1 MERRM
6 RMHAANRLACLLKPA
21 VMLAAYMGAGTAFA
35 ALPAPTPAQAQ
46 TAAEKKAKDEAQ
58 AEKDKQEL
66 AASMDTVAARWRARA
81 AQNGWQTYPPTPVAA
96 KQGFNASA
104 NQSGPSGQ
112 PEGRQGAA
120 AQAPILSEKQ
130 GTAPPSADVKPDSAS
145 KQKSP
150 PLDKAK

>member
-21 VMLAAYMGAGTAFA
+21 IMLAACAGAGMAFA

-46 TAAEKKAKDEAQ
+46 AAAEKKAKDEAQ

-66 AASMDTVAARWRARA
+66 AAAMDAVAARWRARA

-120 AQAPILSEKQ
+120 AQAPIRSEKL
-130 GTAPPSADVKPDSAS
+130 GTAPPSADVKPDPAS
-145 KQKSP
+145 KPKSP
-150 PLDKAK
+150 PLDNVK